1 MRISFIPRIMTAAL
15 ALSLGL
21 TACGNSQ
28 GSDTGAESENV
39 SSEATMRPVS
49 GNSAKVT
56 VEGTKF
62 VVGGKEIWFCGVNTP
77 WDNWNDFGGAGSFD
91 EAFWDSHFKQ
101 LHEAGINCSR
111 VWVNCNSM
119 VGVQL
124 KTTGEFKAVTEQH
137 WADLDKLFA
146 IAEKYKIYLMPTLLS
161 FDHFKDSNSF
171 YDRWRAMV
179 TSPEN
184 TDSFVNGYV
193 IPFAQ
198 RYGKNEYLLG
208 IDLINEPDWV
218 VENAECGNI
227 GWENLS
233 RYFAKAA
240 AGIHENSDALVTVG
254 IAMIKYN
261 SDNRNGNYVSDEYL
275 KSLGGENAY
284 LDFYSTHYYYWMN
297 SWAGFPFEM
306 SPTDF
311 TLDGTKPCIIGE
323 AAANGDESGRSLEEE
338 YQSAYINGWNGVLAW
353 TSNGVDKCG
362 GFDDIKPAADKMNQI
377 ASDKI
382 FPLDEASDD

>member
-1 MRISFIPRIMTAAL
+1 MRIKSVLKILSAL
-15 ALSLGL
+15 LVLGIVL
-21 TACGNSQ
+21 TACNDEKADVENS
-28 GSDTGAESENV
+28 V
-39 SSEATMRPVS
+39 SEADTEETTLKAVS
-49 GNSAKVT
+49 DGSAKVT
-56 VEGTKF
+56 VDGTKF
-62 VVGGKEIWFCGVNTP
+62 IVNGKEIWFCGVNTP
-77 WDNWNDFGGAGSFD
+77 WDNWNDFGGSGTFD

-119 VGVQL
+119 VGVKL
-124 KTTGEFKAVTEQH
+124 KTTGEFKEVTEQH
-137 WADLDKLFA
+137 WTDLDKLFA
-146 IAEKYKIYLMPTLLS
+146 IAEKYEVYLMPTLLS
-161 FDHFKDSNSF
+161 FDHFKDSNSY
-171 YDRWRAMV
+171 YDRWRAMI

-184 TDSFVNGYV
+184 TDSFVKGYV
-193 IPFAQ
+193 IPFAE

-218 VENAECGNI
+218 VENDECGKI
-227 GWENLS
+227 GWEHIS

-240 AGIHENSDALVTVG
+240 AGIHENSDTLVTAG

-261 SDNRNGNYVSDEYL
+261 SDNRNGNYASDEYL

-323 AAANGDESGRSLEEE
+323 TAANGDNSGRTLTEM
-338 YQSAYINGWNGVLAW
+338 YQSAYNKGWNGVLAW
-353 TSNGVDKCG
+353 TSNGIDKCG
-362 GFDDIKPAADKMNQI
+362 GFEDIKPAAEKMNEI

-382 FPLDEASDD
+382 FPIESPED